1 MFPIEANAGDGF
13 VIRILRGYGAD
24 LLWSVSF
31 TLIIQ
36 IIAWAERKRLM
47 WLVLC
52 SLLGVVYELLQ
63 FFNLTTGTADLMDV
77 IVYILGSLTAILIIK
92 GGKFY
97 EKVEQSTGHNQNAD
111 TSGHANRFDN

>member
-97 EKVEQSTGHNQNAD
+97 EEKSNPGNCISV
-111 TSGHANRFDN
+111 